1 MNKNNIVF
9 CMNCA
14 YWNNS
19 TASCFNENV
28 ACQVY
33 FYHAF
38 SLSGYLF
45 IGFLKRKR
53 SVAI

>member
-19 TASCFNENV
+19 IASCFTENG

-33 FYHAF
+33 AF
-38 SLSGYLF
+38 SQSGYLF
-45 IGFLKRKR
+45 LGFLKRKR